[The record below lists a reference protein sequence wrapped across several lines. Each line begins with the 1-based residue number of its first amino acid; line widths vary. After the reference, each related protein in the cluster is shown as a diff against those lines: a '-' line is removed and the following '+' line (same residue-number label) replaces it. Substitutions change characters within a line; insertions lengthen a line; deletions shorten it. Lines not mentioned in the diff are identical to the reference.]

1 MREINDQEFAN
12 ETNDGLVLI
21 DFWAPWC
28 GPCRMQSPI
37 LEQVAEELGDK
48 ATLVKMNVDENPET
62 STELGIMSIPTMII
76 KKDGRILDKLIG
88 VHSKDQVTEVLNQ
101 FA

>member
-1 MREINDQEFAN
+1 MREINDQEYVN

-48 ATLVKMNVDENPET
+48 ATLMKINVDENPET
-62 STELGIMSIPTMII
+62 SSELGIMTIPTMII

>member
-1 MREINDQEFAN
+1 MREINDKEFAN

-48 ATLVKMNVDENPET
+48 ATLMKMNVDENPET
-62 STELGIMSIPTMII
+62 SSELGIMSIPTMII

>member
-48 ATLVKMNVDENPET
+48 ATLMKMNVDENPET
-62 STELGIMSIPTMII
+62 SSELGIMTIPTMII

>member
-62 STELGIMSIPTMII
+62 SSELGIMSIPTMII

>member
-1 MREINDQEFAN
+1 MREINDQEYVN

-37 LEQVAEELGDK
+37 LEQVAEELGGK
-48 ATLVKMNVDENPET
+48 ATLMKMNVDENLET
-62 STELGIMSIPTMII
+62 SSELGIMTIPTMII

>member
-48 ATLVKMNVDENPET
+48 ATLMKMNVDENPET
-62 STELGIMSIPTMII
+62 SSELGIMSIPTMII

-88 VHSKDQVTEVLNQ
+88 VHSKGQVTEVLNQ

>member
-48 ATLVKMNVDENPET
+48 ATLMKMNVDENPET
-62 STELGIMSIPTMII
+62 SSELGIMSIPTMII